1 MAERVLLGRIV
12 DCPQSVLN
20 CDESFQHCKQVLGVE
35 IIEEAVL
42 DAKFNADANQI
53 ENCKFFTGNADDF
66 ISSLMYEPGVADQDV
81 LAIVDPPRAGL
92 REYA

>member
-1 MAERVLLGRIV
+1 M
-12 DCPQSVLN
+12 LN
-20 CDESFQHCKQVLGVE
+20 YHESLQHCKQVLGVE

-42 DAKFNADANQI
+42 DAKFNAEANEI

-66 ISSLMYEPGVADQDV
+66 ISSLMYQPGVADQDV

-92 REYA
+92 REYSYVEVTIRF

>member
-1 MAERVLLGRIV
+1 M
-12 DCPQSVLN
+12 
-20 CDESFQHCKQVLGVE
+20 
-35 IIEEAVL
+35 